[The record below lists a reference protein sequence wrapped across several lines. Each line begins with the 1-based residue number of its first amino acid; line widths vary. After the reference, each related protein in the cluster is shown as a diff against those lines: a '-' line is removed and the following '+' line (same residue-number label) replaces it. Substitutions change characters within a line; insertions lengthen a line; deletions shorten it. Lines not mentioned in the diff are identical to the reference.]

1 MIDAN
6 LPPISSDDLFTD
18 EQMRE
23 FLTNGFVIIKPD
35 LPKSIHDTIYQK
47 LDEVVDMDGNPGNNL
62 LPRVPEIQDIFNH
75 PTVRGACTSVI
86 GPN

>member
-62 LPRVPEIQDIFNH
+62 LVWEH
-75 PTVRGACTSVI
+75 PI
-86 GPN
+86 GNRQLEAQLLILLVVLGEQR